1 MPQAMAWVAEQWRNG
16 GVTNSD
22 QSAKTGKWHTSV
34 DCVQVE
40 ANGWNRPHVFILDG
54 TRLTSTAT
62 ATCKNAKQPGDLTRN
77 CHIQHMRS
85 FFPSRGHKIGRGR
98 NWEEAP
104 AAALPQKRSSM
115 TKGCPFCLPLEST
128 KFALWLEQID
138 IAVIGTG
145 PSRGCQHC
153 CGAPH
158 TLSRLW
164 AAGSWCLMPRF
175 CGVPARLGCWNNPC
189 WPAETVEKMEKNWQ
203 RNYIN
208 SILQQSCNIS
218 KWM

>member
-1 MPQAMAWVAEQWRNG
+1 MTNLQRLENDTPPSIVSKSKRMDGIDLMFSFLMAQGSHLLQLPRAKM
-16 GVTNSD
+16 
-22 QSAKTGKWHTSV
+22 QS
-34 DCVQVE
+34 
-40 ANGWNRPHVFILDG
+40 NRG
-54 TRLTSTAT
+54 
-62 ATCKNAKQPGDLTRN
+62 TRN
-77 CHIQHMRS
+77 CHVQQMRS